1 MEIKI
6 FIKDDCNFCD
16 QLDIPK
22 KVKTTTFNISSKEYR
37 GFTPEQVPMLQYEGL
52 SFQGPEVINKVL
64 NLVRNSQ
71 DGYYK
76 R

>member
-6 FIKDDCNFCD
+6 FTKDDCNFCD
-16 QLDIPK
+16 QIDIPK
-22 KVKTTTFNISSKEYR
+22 KVQATIFNIDSKKYR
-37 GFTPEQVPMLQYEGL
+37 GFTPEQVPTLQYEGL

-64 NLVRNSQ
+64 NLVRNAQ

>member
-6 FIKDDCNFCD
+6 FTKDDCNFCD

-22 KVKTTTFNISSKEYR
+22 KIHTTVFNIDNKKYR
-37 GFTPEQVPMLQYEGL
+37 GFKPEQVPTLQYEGL
-52 SFQGPEVINKVL
+52 TFQGPEVINKVL
-64 NLVRNSQ
+64 NLIRNAQ
-71 DGYYK
+71 DGYYQ